1 MEPTHQVT
9 QKDIELLTDILTDLD
24 VLESIIADREV
35 ELPWDV
41 GTKLSEIW
49 DNAEVL
55 RRRLKL

>member
-1 MEPTHQVT
+1 MEPTHEVT

-35 ELPWDV
+35 ELPFDV
-41 GTKLSEIW
+41 GHKLSEVW